1 MRKRGRGLD
10 GTYTTTLKQITDFKG
25 KSFLKTIDFSKAE
38 LETLID
44 FSLELKH
51 KKKHQ
56 LPHPY
61 LKGKNIALLFEKP
74 STRTRAAFSVAAKDL
89 GAQVD
94 YYGEGDFHLGAKE
107 SIADTAHV
115 LGRMYDGIE
124 FRGYK
129 QSDVETLSQASGV
142 PVWNGLTD
150 EWHPTQMIA
159 DFMTLKTHFGT
170 LKGKTLTYVG
180 DAANNVA
187 HDLLVTGAIL
197 GVNVHIAAPSSLQP
211 STAVQQLAQ
220 TYAQESGAQL
230 CITENIKEAVHHTDV
245 IYTDVWLSMGADTSE
260 WGARID
266 ALLPY
271 QVNAHMLAL
280 TENPDTI
287 VMHCLPAFHDLETQT
302 ALKIHQQF
310 GLEAMEITD
319 DVFHGAQ
326 SVVFEQAENRLH
338 SIKAILAATL
348 GDVF

>member
-1 MRKRGRGLD
+1 M
-10 GTYTTTLKQITDFKG
+10 TAFKG
-25 KSFLKTIDFSKAE
+25 KSFLKTIDFSKTE

-44 FSLELKH
+44 FSLELKQ

-74 STRTRAAFSVAAKDL
+74 STRTHAAFSVAAKDL

-94 YYGEGDFHLGAKE
+94 YYGEGDFHLGVKE
-107 SIADTAHV
+107 SIADTAQV
-115 LGRMYDGIE
+115 FGRMYDGIE

-129 QSDVETLSQASGV
+129 QADVETLSKASDV

-159 DFMTLKTHFGT
+159 DFMTLKAHFGT
-170 LKGKTLTYVG
+170 LEGKTLTYVG
-180 DAANNVA
+180 DATNNVA

-211 STAVQQLAQ
+211 SVAIQQMAQ
-220 TYAQESGAQL
+220 SYAQESGAQIR
-230 CITENIKEAVHHTDV
+230 ITDHIQEALHLTDV
-245 IYTDVWLSMGADTSE
+245 IYTDVWLSMGADASE

-271 QVNAHMLAL
+271 QVNADMLAL
-280 TENPDTI
+280 TDNPKTI
-287 VMHCLPAFHDLETQT
+287 VMHCLPAFHDLETKT
-302 ALKIHQQF
+302 ALNIHQHY
-310 GLEAMEITD
+310 GLTAMEITD
-319 DVFHGAQ
+319 DVFHCEQ

-348 GDVF
+348 GEVF

>member
-1 MRKRGRGLD
+1 ME
-10 GTYTTTLKQITDFKG
+10 LKQ
-25 KSFLKTIDFSKAE
+25 
-38 LETLID
+38 
-44 FSLELKH
+44 

-94 YYGEGDFHLGAKE
+94 YYGEGDFHLGVKE
-107 SIADTAHV
+107 SIADTAQV
-115 LGRMYDGIE
+115 FGRMYDGIE

-129 QSDVETLSQASGV
+129 QADVETLSKASGV

-159 DFMTLKTHFGT
+159 DFMTLKAHFGT
-170 LKGKTLTYVG
+170 LEGKTLTYVG
-180 DAANNVA
+180 DATNNVA

-211 STAVQQLAQ
+211 SVAIQQMAQ
-220 TYAQESGAQL
+220 SYAQESGAQIR
-230 CITENIKEAVHHTDV
+230 ITDHIQEALHLTDV
-245 IYTDVWLSMGADTSE
+245 IYTDVWLSMGADASE

-271 QVNAHMLAL
+271 QVNADMLAL
-280 TENPDTI
+280 TDNPKTI
-287 VMHCLPAFHDLETQT
+287 VMHCLPAFHDLETKT
-302 ALKIHQQF
+302 TLNIHQYY
-310 GLEAMEITD
+310 GLTAMEITD
-319 DVFHGAQ
+319 DVFHCEH

-348 GDVF
+348 GEVF